1 MLEQIQNQIQS
12 GKEKVIIHNFIEN
25 SIDLALLLK
34 KNLISPSCSLQ
45 KLWIYGTFMNN
56 DSIKILMEGLKE
68 NHSIIELR
76 LCNIFYDTDIH
87 PSLEYINSMLKK
99 NKNITHLSLIHCKI
113 DKNIEILIDGLKKSN
128 IILLNVEQN
137 ELGTKG
143 IEKLKEYIEDSSC
156 CLEIV
161 NLSDNVIPKTTLEKK
176 LLPILRKNIS
186 LYSVDIYGNLY
197 SDEIEKKIEEKIK
210 KETDINKNIEILWK
224 QFSQQKS
231 GLFTKEQENYRK
243 KKPFNISQD
252 HSRRPLPLRI
262 LIQEYLPRKT
272 KLNHIELFIRWII
285 KEKGIDED
293 DERVQKL
300 IKFEKNL

>member
-1 MLEQIQNQIQS
+1 MLEKIQNQIQS

-25 SIDLALLLK
+25 SIELALLLK

-128 IILLNVEQN
+128 IISLNVEQN

-143 IEKLKEYIEDSSC
+143 IEKLKEYIEDPSC
-156 CLEIV
+156 RLEIV

-176 LLPILRKNIS
+176 LLPILCKNIS
-186 LYSVDIYGNLY
+186 LCSVDIYGNLY

-231 GLFTKEQENYRK
+231 GLFTKEQEKDRK

-252 HSRRPLPLRI
+252 HSRLPLPLRI
-262 LIQEYLPRKT
+262 FIREYLPRKT

-293 DERVQKL
+293 DKRVQKL